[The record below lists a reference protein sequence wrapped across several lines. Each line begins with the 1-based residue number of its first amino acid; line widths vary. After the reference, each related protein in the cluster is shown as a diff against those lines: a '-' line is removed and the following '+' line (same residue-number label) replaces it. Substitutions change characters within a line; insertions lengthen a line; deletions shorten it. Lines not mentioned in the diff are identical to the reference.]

1 MYQAGDVLT
10 TALGTVVFHLAACDV
25 AFAAF
30 PLIRCRIFDGVRR
43 IDNNIHEF
51 RAGNASI

>member
-43 IDNNIHEF
+43 IYNIHEF